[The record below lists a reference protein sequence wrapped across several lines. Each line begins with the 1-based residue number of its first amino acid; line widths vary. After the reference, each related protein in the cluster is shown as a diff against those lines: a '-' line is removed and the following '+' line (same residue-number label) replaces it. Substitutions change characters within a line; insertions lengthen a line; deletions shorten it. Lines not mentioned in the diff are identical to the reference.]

1 MWAIPIRAKC
11 SSCAGCRQ
19 NCRGYRR
26 GVTATCSPNEYSTSI
41 LRPKQPPPQ
50 FMAMLVHIQNSLL
63 LLAVWALCP
72 IVTQAAGRDQQN
84 KNPGAEAPG
93 QNANIE
99 TGKISASRTGERGGQ
114 P

>member
-26 GVTATCSPNEYSTSI
+26 GGTATCSPNEYSTSI

-50 FMAMLVHIQNSLL
+50 DVAMLVHIQNSLL
-63 LLAVWALCP
+63 SLAVWELCSTAKP
-72 IVTQAAGRDQQN
+72 AEDSGQQN
-84 KNPGAEAPG
+84 TNPGAEAPG
-93 QNANIE
+93 RHANIE
-99 TGKISASRTGERGGQ
+99 RVKVRDWRTGERGGQ